1 MISSVMKDFGKVREQ
16 VSQVITRNRHV
27 PVFAEIELGLKPS
40 KETIE
45 NMVNDSDCYI
55 GIFHQKWGSWIP
67 PKNNPDNLSVT
78 ALEYTL
84 AKQKG
89 IPRLILV
96 SELEKEKPL
105 QEFLNK
111 IGEYYEG
118 EWLVGY
124 KDIPDLTGAVG
135 SLIGKLIENISEKS
149 KTITDIEK
157 EIVSYTTKNINQ
169 IPDNINGI
177 YEKPNDFDMI
187 NQEIQN
193 QNLWIVGERG
203 IGKSV
208 ILKKIIENKLK
219 ENNKVLFIRSE
230 DLLLKKDF
238 LNVTKDEIGLS
249 ITEIISKINQNDES
263 LLLIIDSVDALPR
276 NDEVWSLFSADLLEI
291 LEKPLVRVI
300 LSIRKSD
307 YLAFPRYFSK
317 DWGKEIILQG
327 LDETQIRRI
336 LKNIGLESKVDKELY
351 PILKQPFY
359 LDILATLASNEKFKN
374 TSSLSTQSQ
383 FLKAHYDL
391 VVRNSEKWKDL
402 ASKRVDLL
410 FQIAEKMFDAK
421 RLKIPNFRF
430 ASTPE
435 FNSLRTDGIIID
447 VEIFIQFFHQ
457 IYFDFIMSMKIIE
470 NGNISSFLRKIGN
483 ETFLRSTIQFTL
495 SYLHDQDIEKY
506 LENIQELL
514 SSVDID
520 DYWKKVTIGY
530 VANLERIDK
539 KDCEVI
545 ESLLN
550 NNSDLQKYFLD
561 STIEQK
567 NPFWYS
573 LWKDSVF
580 TTWATDSDFK
590 HSDLL
595 TNYISKSYGWLNGRE

>member
-567 NPFWYS
+567 NPFWYTI
-573 LWKDSVF
+573 WKDSLF
-580 TTWATDSDFK
+580 DQWTNSDEFK
-590 HSDLL
+590 HERLL
-595 TNYISKSYGWLNGRE
+595 TGYIAKSIRWLDHE